1 MLPPDAVAKTRL
13 DTKTIEE
20 AEGDT
25 TSQIYVGV
33 SQVITLDE
41 HLCIFRGHR

>member
-25 TSQIYVGV
+25 TSQIYA
-33 SQVITLDE
+33 SIFQIITLDE
-41 HLCIFRGHR
+41 HLTFFRGNR